1 MTCDIIIIIL
11 PHCLGHT
18 VSKEKCFIQLFLKTK
33 SVLINVIEMP
43 DTVYPIPRVQW
54 VHHGFPSSINRG
66 QNHRIIKNFFLT
78 VALLHLE
85 AILPCPITNALV
97 KSPSPSVSLL
107 QALAGLKPPL
117 LQAEPPQLSQSLW
130 QSCSSP
136 VPHFWIQQV
145 HIPPTWGA
153 PEQDA
158 GLQVGSHESRI
169 TTLSDHVF
177 LLEVKSQASILFLSL
192 FLPHYMNCT
201 FFPGYKHLTSR
212 FCRIEGHLSSPAIF
226 SRHQI

>member
-11 PHCLGHT
+11 PHCLGHR

-78 VALLHLE
+78 FALLHLE

-136 VPHFWIQQV
+136 VPRFWIQQV
-145 HIPPTWGA
+145 HIPPT
-153 PEQDA
+153 
-158 GLQVGSHESRI
+158 
-169 TTLSDHVF
+169 
-177 LLEVKSQASILFLSL
+177 
-192 FLPHYMNCT
+192 
-201 FFPGYKHLTSR
+201 
-212 FCRIEGHLSSPAIF
+212 
-226 SRHQI
+226 